1 MNHKLLPKCVLLV
14 AMAFLFASCMSTYT
28 DVGSYDGG
36 EGSFEYSRGKQCYL
50 FWGLLPLGRGGAETP
65 QSGVCRVSTH
75 QTFGDCAVTA
85 LTLGIF
91 SMQTVEVSPRCSPSA
106 PRNPKCQLPTSRKI
120 ISRLGTMRANL
131 MIRSKGKYIQ

>member
-91 SMQTVEVSPRCSPSA
+91 SMQTVEVSATLQSFGTTE
-106 PRNPKCQLPTSRKI
+106 PKMPAADEQKD
-120 ISRLGTMRANL
+120 N
-131 MIRSKGKYIQ
+131 K